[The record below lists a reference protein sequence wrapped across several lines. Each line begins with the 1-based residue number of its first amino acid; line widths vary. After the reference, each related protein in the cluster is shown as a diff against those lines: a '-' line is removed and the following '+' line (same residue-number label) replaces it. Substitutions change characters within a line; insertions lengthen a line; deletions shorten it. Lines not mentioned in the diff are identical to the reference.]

1 MAAAKVLDIWMR
13 DCCAG
18 FWGMVR
24 RSGVTALVRNNNFPT
39 AGQKKNTTNTHT
51 LILLHTHTHAVLTRC
66 MAELRGG
73 CGSMSNWDGVCPTL
87 WIWASVACSK
97 RERKIQRKE
106 EERERRRE
114 GGERESGLSVSIRI
128 KVMGQCV
135 TWQYKQTPF
144 SPASPWRGACCG
156 GGWLVTMSGWVS
168 SKTHP
173 KLPPPCPLQSL
184 QSHPSVSMEETSL
197 SLLTCF
203 S

>member
-18 FWGMVR
+18 FWGTVR

-106 EERERRRE
+106 RKRETEGGRREREWA
-114 GGERESGLSVSIRI
+114 VSIDTHQSDGSMRYLTI
-128 KVMGQCV
+128 QANPLQPSLAVEGCLL
-135 TWQYKQTPF
+135 W
-144 SPASPWRGACCG
+144 